1 MAQIKMVFFQAKG
14 LRLQAEIISE
24 LQFRFLMRPLIS
36 LSKRLSIWPGITLLD
51 YIKQIRYLKFRN
63 YLVHFIGINIIHKCI
78 SKLNFLIF

>member
-14 LRLQAEIISE
+14 LKLQAEIISE

-36 LSKRLSIWPGITLLD
+36 LSKRLSIWPGMTLLD
-51 YIKQIRYLKFRN
+51 YIKQIRYLKFRS
-63 YLVHFIGINIIHKCI
+63 YLVHFIGISIIHKCI